1 MEPGSFGE
9 HLKRER
15 ELRGVTLDEI
25 STATRIATRFL
36 QAIENEQW
44 ERLPGGVFN
53 RGFVRAVARYLGL
66 DEEDILAEFGQAAGD
81 RSNIPVWTGSPPAVT
96 PDQPWLAWILAGV
109 VVLTIAGGGWF
120 AVKRIVAWRV
130 ARRAGLPPAP
140 AVAAPSPPSSTLP
153 QGASAEPFPPQ
164 TALPTTP
171 SVPAP
176 PDPPNPASVRA
187 TNSTSGAAVA
197 LELKIEAAKT
207 TQVTVEADDKRIFDG
222 PITGGENRT
231 FRARLKFLVSADDS
245 GALVLQLNGETLAPF
260 GPPGRAGKIVLS
272 RVSLK
277 GAAGGRN

>member
-15 ELRGVTLDEI
+15 ELRGVTLEEI
-25 STATRIATRFL
+25 SMATRIATRFL

-66 DEEDILAEFGQAAGD
+66 DEEDILAEYGQVAGD

-96 PDQPWLAWILAGV
+96 PEQPWLAWILACI
-109 VVLTIAGGGWF
+109 VVLAMAGGGWF
-120 AVKRIVAWRV
+120 AVKRIVAWRAAHRV
-130 ARRAGLPPAP
+130 GHPAP
-140 AVAAPSPPSSTLP
+140 VVATPLPPSSSP
-153 QGASAEPFPPQ
+153 PPGAGAETAAPQ
-164 TALPTTP
+164 TALPTPP
-171 SVPAP
+171 SAPAP
-176 PDPPNPASVRA
+176 PDSPDPAPVTPAIA
-187 TNSTSGAAVA
+187 TSRTVVA
-197 LELKIEAAKT
+197 LVLKIEAAKT
-207 TQVTVEADDKRIFDG
+207 TQVTVDADDKRIFNG
-222 PITGGENRT
+222 PISGGEKRT

-245 GALVLQLNGETLAPF
+245 GALALQLNGETLAPI
-260 GPPGRAGKIVLS
+260 GPPGHAGQIVLS

>member
-36 QAIENEQW
+36 EAIENEQW

-66 DEEDILAEFGQAAGD
+66 DEEDILAEYGQAAGE

-96 PDQPWLAWILAGV
+96 PEQPWLAWILAGV
-109 VVLTIAGGGWF
+109 MLLSIAGGGWF
-120 AVKRIVAWRV
+120 AVKRIVAWRA
-130 ARRAGLPPAP
+130 ARRTAHPAP
-140 AVAAPSPPSSTLP
+140 VVATPLPPSSP
-153 QGASAEPFPPQ
+153 PPPAAGAEPSAPLATP
-164 TALPTTP
+164 ATTP
-171 SVPAP
+171 GVPAP
-176 PDPPNPASVRA
+176 PDPPDPVPVTAAIV
-187 TNSTSGAAVA
+187 TSRGTVA
-197 LELKIEAAKT
+197 LKLRIEAAKT
-207 TQVTVEADDKRIFDG
+207 TQVIVEADDKRIFDG

-231 FRARLKFLVSADDS
+231 FKARLKFLVSADDS
-245 GALVLQLNGETLAPF
+245 GALVLQLNGETLAPI

>member
-15 ELRGVTLDEI
+15 ELRGVTLEEI
-25 STATRIATRFL
+25 SMATRIATRFL

-66 DEEDILAEFGQAAGD
+66 DEEDILAEYGQVAGD

-96 PDQPWLAWILAGV
+96 AEQPWLAWILACI
-109 VVLTIAGGGWF
+109 VVLAMAGGGWF
-120 AVKRIVAWRV
+120 AVKRLVAWRT
-130 ARRAGLPPAP
+130 ARRAGHPAP
-140 AVAAPSPPSSTLP
+140 VVATPLPPSSSP
-153 QGASAEPFPPQ
+153 PPGAGAEPAAPQAVPPI
-164 TALPTTP
+164 TP
-171 SVPAP
+171 SVPEP
-176 PDPPNPASVRA
+176 PDPPDPVPVTAVIATSRA
-187 TNSTSGAAVA
+187 TVA
-197 LELKIEAAKT
+197 LRLKIEAAKT
-207 TQVTVEADDKRIFDG
+207 TQVTVEADDRPIFDG
-222 PITGGENRT
+222 PITGGENRK
-231 FRARLKFLVSADDS
+231 FRARQKFVVTANDS
-245 GALVLQLNGETLAPF
+245 GALVLQLNGETLAPI

>member
-25 STATRIATRFL
+25 SMATRIATRFL

-66 DEEDILAEFGQAAGD
+66 DEEDILAEYGQAAGE
-81 RSNIPVWTGSPPAVT
+81 RSNIPVWTGSPPAV
-96 PDQPWLAWILAGV
+96 PPEQPWLAWILACI
-109 VVLTIAGGGWF
+109 VVLAMAGGGWF
-120 AVKRIVAWRV
+120 SVKRIVRWRA
-130 ARRAGLPPAP
+130 ARRAAP
-140 AVAAPSPPSSTLP
+140 TAPLVAAPSPPPSTPP
-153 QGASAEPFPPQ
+153 QGDSTEPAAPP

-171 SVPAP
+171 SAPAP
-176 PDPPNPASVRA
+176 PDPPDPASVPVTFA
-187 TNSTSGAAVA
+187 TSRAAVR
-197 LELKIEAAKT
+197 LVLKIEAAKT
-207 TQVTVEADDKRIFDG
+207 TQVTVEADDRLIFDG

-231 FRARLKFLVSADDS
+231 FRARLKFLISADDS
-245 GALVLQLNGETLAPF
+245 GALVLKLNGETLAPI
-260 GPPGRAGKIVLS
+260 GPPGRAGKIILS

>member
-1 MEPGSFGE
+1 MEPGTFGE

-36 QAIENEQW
+36 EAIENEQW

-96 PDQPWLAWILAGV
+96 PDQPWLAWILAA
-109 VVLTIAGGGWF
+109 VVLLSIAGGGWF
-120 AVKRIVAWRV
+120 GVKRIVAWRA
-130 ARRAGLPPAP
+130 ARRAGHTAP
-140 AVAAPSPPSSTLP
+140 VVAAPSLPSSTSP
-153 QGASAEPFPPQ
+153 QGASTEPAAPQ
-164 TALPTTP
+164 TSLPTTP
-171 SVPAP
+171 AAPAP
-176 PDPPNPASVRA
+176 PDPPDPASERA
-187 TNSTSGAAVA
+187 TKATSRAAVA

-222 PITGGENRT
+222 PIPGGEKRT

-245 GALVLQLNGETLAPF
+245 GALVLQLNGETLAPI
-260 GPPGRAGKIVLS
+260 GPPGRAGKIILS

-277 GAAGGRN
+277 GASGGRN

>member
-36 QAIENEQW
+36 EAIENEQW

-66 DEEDILAEFGQAAGD
+66 DEEDILAEYGQAAGE

-96 PDQPWLAWILAGV
+96 PEQPWLAWILAGV
-109 VVLTIAGGGWF
+109 VVLSIAGGGWF
-120 AVKRIVAWRV
+120 AVKRIVAWRA
-130 ARRAGLPPAP
+130 ARRAGHPAP
-140 AVAAPSPPSSTLP
+140 ALVAPSPLSPTLP
-153 QGASAEPFPPQ
+153 QGASAEPAGPQ
-164 TALPTTP
+164 TDLPTTP
-171 SVPAP
+171 SAPAP

-187 TNSTSGAAVA
+187 TNATSGAAVA

-207 TQVTVEADDKRIFDG
+207 TQVTVEADDQRIFDG

-231 FRARLKFLVSADDS
+231 FRAHLKFLVSADDS
-245 GALVLQLNGETLAPF
+245 GALLLRLNGETLAPI

-272 RVSLK
+272 RVSLR

>member
-1 MEPGSFGE
+1 MDQGSFGE

-66 DEEDILAEFGQAAGD
+66 DEEDILAEYGQVAGE

-96 PDQPWLAWILAGV
+96 PEQPWLAWILAGV
-109 VVLTIAGGGWF
+109 VMLTIAGGGWF
-120 AVKRIVAWRV
+120 AFKRVVAWRA
-130 ARRAGLPPAP
+130 ARRVGHPAP
-140 AVAAPSPPSSTLP
+140 AVAAPSPTSSTSP
-153 QGASAEPFPPQ
+153 QGASAEPAAPQ
-164 TALPTTP
+164 TALPTTLGA
-171 SVPAP
+171 PAP
-176 PDPPNPASVRA
+176 PDPPDPAPVVAAIA
-187 TNSTSGAAVA
+187 TSRTAVA
-197 LELKIEAAKT
+197 LKLKIEAAKT
-207 TQVTVEADDKRIFDG
+207 TQVTVEADDRRIFDG
-222 PITGGENRT
+222 PITGGENRE
-231 FRARLKFLVSADDS
+231 FRARQKFVVSADDS
-245 GALVLQLNGETLAPF
+245 GALVLQLNGETLAPI

>member
-36 QAIENEQW
+36 EAIENEQW

-66 DEEDILAEFGQAAGD
+66 DEEDILAEYSQAAGE
-81 RSNIPVWTGSPPAVT
+81 RSNIPVWTGSPPDVA
-96 PDQPWLAWILAGV
+96 PEQPWLAWILAGV
-109 VVLTIAGGGWF
+109 VILSIAGGGVF

-130 ARRAGLPPAP
+130 ARRAGHPAP
-140 AVAAPSPPSSTLP
+140 TVTVPSPPPATSP
-153 QGASAEPFPPQ
+153 QGASAEPAVPQ
-164 TALPTTP
+164 SDLPSTP
-171 SVPAP
+171 SAPAP
-176 PDPPNPASVRA
+176 PDPPDPASARTTKA
-187 TNSTSGAAVA
+187 TSGRAVA

-207 TQVTVEADDKRIFDG
+207 TQVTVDADDRRIFDG
-222 PITGGENRT
+222 PIPGGENHT
-231 FRARLKFLVSADDS
+231 FKARIKFLVSADDS
-245 GALVLQLNGETLAPF
+245 GALSLQLNGQTLAPI

-277 GAAGGRN
+277 GAAGGRD